1 VTAFRKS
8 IVLAFALFFVGA
20 VPVPWVGIADA
31 GFTTLTQDNGIPN
44 PIVSAIAQDGDGF
57 VWIGTQSGVARWDG
71 YRFHQYKN
79 DPKDPDALADGY
91 ILALRTDRNGTLW
104 VGMAHG
110 GVARY
115 GRDTDTF
122 TTFDAHD
129 QVRAIADGTPGHLL
143 LGTPNGL
150 KSLDESTGV
159 TTRVPGLAFS
169 VSALAYDG
177 AGALWVGTPRG
188 TFRRTAGSTR
198 FAAVPLP
205 IPGGASARIF
215 ALFGDSRG
223 NMWIGTRGHGAYE
236 FIASAKTVRA
246 VTESHSRSTL
256 GSDLVLAFAEPLPG
270 EIWIGSYSQGVVVV
284 DEATASTRR
293 IRHDPMLARSLVFDA
308 VWSLFV
314 DRSGLIWAGTGEG
327 LSIVAP
333 APILTLRGIKD
344 RTTGISD
351 SDVTAVATGVDGN
364 IWVGLGSNGVDII
377 DPIRGRVAAI
387 RPDPSHPQ
395 TGLPLDRVFSF
406 AAAPNGDMFIG
417 TPSGIYRAGKSG
429 GPVRRVTI
437 PGRDPAASAEVLRT
451 IDGDL
456 LIGSWTDGLWRVDVR
471 ASTPRVIAHVKG
483 GALSD
488 TDINAIEPAADG
500 SLWIGTSSGLNLYNP
515 RTGAIE
521 RIMPQPQDPQG
532 LGSGP
537 ITWLMTDLQG
547 RLWVATLGDGISVMI
562 GRDASGRAEFRRI
575 GVSDGL
581 PNANADMLL
590 RDQKGSM
597 WVSTDNGIARID
609 PETFAVR
616 AFGTADGLQIS
627 AYWGGSGTATPH
639 GDLLFGGGNG
649 LTIVRPREIS
659 EWRYGAPVVVT
670 DVRVGGD
677 PIPAVRRHGSG
688 VTTRIDVPAGRNS
701 VTVEFSALDYSAP
714 AMNLYE
720 YKLDGFDRDWI
731 VTDSSRRTAAYTNLP
746 PGSYRLRVRGSNR
759 RGAFGDDLIVPI
771 HVAAAWYQT
780 LWFRLAEIVALVAVV
795 LLIERV
801 RTAYL
806 RRRARD
812 LERIVAERTAELE
825 LTADALQKKTVEL
838 EEASLTDPLTGLRNR
853 RFLSLNLGSES
864 QRAMRSYEDVGGA
877 RAAPDA
883 GLVVFIA
890 DIDFFKAVNDVY
902 GHAAGDAVLTQ
913 MRAHL
918 EMVFRESDYIVR
930 WGGEEFLVVSRG
942 TARRNAA
949 SLAERFRLAVA
960 ETPFL
965 LGDGRTLVKTCS
977 IGFAALPFVADLP
990 RAFDWEE
997 VAGLADLAL
1006 YAAKKAGRNGWV
1018 GIAPVEG
1025 LSLDTVA
1032 AIKADPNAA
1041 VRDGSLVLETNLDP
1055 QAVLDTF
1062 AATAAA

>member
-1 VTAFRKS
+1 
-8 IVLAFALFFVGA
+8 
-20 VPVPWVGIADA
+20 
-31 GFTTLTQDNGIPN
+31 
-44 PIVSAIAQDGDGF
+44 
-57 VWIGTQSGVARWDG
+57 
-71 YRFHQYKN
+71 
-79 DPKDPDALADGY
+79 
-91 ILALRTDRNGTLW
+91 
-104 VGMAHG
+104 
-110 GVARY
+110 
-115 GRDTDTF
+115 
-122 TTFDAHD
+122 
-129 QVRAIADGTPGHLL
+129 
-143 LGTPNGL
+143 
-150 KSLDESTGV
+150 
-159 TTRVPGLAFS
+159 
-169 VSALAYDG
+169 
-177 AGALWVGTPRG
+177 
-188 TFRRTAGSTR
+188 
-198 FAAVPLP
+198 
-205 IPGGASARIF
+205 
-215 ALFGDSRG
+215 
-223 NMWIGTRGHGAYE
+223 
-236 FIASAKTVRA
+236 VRA
-246 VTESHSRSTL
+246 VTESRAPSTL

-284 DEATASTRR
+284 DEATAATRR

-344 RTTGISD
+344 RATGISD
-351 SDVTAVATGVDGN
+351 SDVTAVAAGPRGN
-364 IWVGLGSNGVDII
+364 IWIGLGSNGVDIV
-377 DPIRGRVAAI
+377 DPLRGRVAAI

-406 AAAPNGDMFIG
+406 AAAPNREMYIG
-417 TPSGIYRAGKSG
+417 TPAGLYRADTAGTS
-429 GPVRRVTI
+429 VRRVTI
-437 PGRDPAASAEVLRT
+437 SGRDPAASAEVLQT

-456 LIGSWTDGLWRVDVR
+456 WIGSWTDGVWRIDVR
-471 ASTPRVIAHVKG
+471 GNAPRVVAHVKG
-483 GALSD
+483 STLSD
-488 TDINAIEPAADG
+488 SDINAIEPGAGGA
-500 SLWIGTSSGLNLYNP
+500 LWIGTSRGLNLFNP
-515 RTGAIE
+515 RTNAIE
-521 RIMPQPQDPQG
+521 RILPQPQDPHG

-537 ITWLMTDLQG
+537 ITWLMTDLHG
-547 RLWVATLGDGISVMI
+547 RLWVATLGDGISVMT
-562 GRDASGRAEFRRI
+562 GRNASGHAEFRRI
-575 GVSDGL
+575 GLNDGL

-590 RDQKGSM
+590 RDARGYM
-597 WVSTDNGIARID
+597 WVSTDNGIARIN

-616 AFGTADGLQIS
+616 AFGTADGLQIT
-627 AYWGGSGTATPH
+627 AYWGGSGTVTPH

-649 LTIVRPREIS
+649 LTIVRPREVS

-670 DVRVGGD
+670 DVRVGGN
-677 PIPAVRRHGSG
+677 PIPAVRRHGGG
-688 VTTRIDVPAGRNS
+688 VTTRIDVPADRNS

-714 AMNLYE
+714 ASNLYE

-746 PGSYRLRVRGSNR
+746 PGDYTLHVRGSNR
-759 RGAFGDDLIVPI
+759 RGTFGHDLIVPI
-771 HVAAAWYQT
+771 RVAAAWYQT
-780 LWFRLAEIVALVAVV
+780 IWFRLVEIVAAVAVV
-795 LLIERV
+795 FLIERA

-806 RRRARD
+806 RRRARE
-812 LERIVAERTAELE
+812 LERIVAERTAQLE

-853 RFLSLNLGSES
+853 RFLALNLDSEA
-864 QRAMRSYEDVGGA
+864 QRAMRSYEDTGV

-883 GLVVFIA
+883 GLIVFVA

-902 GHAAGDAVLTQ
+902 GHVAGDAVLMQ
-913 MRAHL
+913 MRARL
-918 EMVFRESDYIVR
+918 ELVFRESDYIVR

-965 LGDGRTLVKTCS
+965 LPDGRTLAKTAS
-977 IGFAALPFVADLP
+977 IGFAALPFVIELP

-1018 GIAPVEG
+1018 GIAAPDG
-1025 LSLDTVA
+1025 IHPDAIA

-1041 VRDGSLVLETNLDP
+1041 VRDGTLILETNLDP
-1055 QAVLDTF
+1055 AAVLATF